1 MQYYFDTPGLL
12 YDGGATY
19 DGSAAPQPKGNKM
32 AKAKLGL
39 STLNPQETIE
49 LTTQIVTMMTG
60 NANFTTP
67 NPTLAAIT
75 TQKNT
80 TSTSIAAYD
89 TSKAGTEA
97 ALVTRDANVTT
108 LKNLLTQLVGYVENV
123 SGGDAAKIESAGMS
137 VRASTAAPVG
147 PVTQVLELVL
157 SQGDFEGTL
166 DVVWKPV
173 RGAKSYEIQIS
184 ADPPA
189 PTSWAA
195 KMTASKSSATLEGLT
210 SGTKLWARVRA
221 VGADNKPGPWSDPAV
236 KVVP

>member
-1 MQYYFDTPGLL
+1 MQYYYDTPGLL
-12 YDGGATY
+12 WDSGATW
-19 DGSAAPQPKGNKM
+19 DDSPAPQPKGHKM

-39 STLNPQETIE
+39 STLTPQEIIE
-49 LTTQIVTMMTG
+49 LTNQIVTAMTG
-60 NANFTTP
+60 NANFGTP
-67 NPTLAAIT
+67 NPPLATIT

-80 TSTSIAAYD
+80 TTTSITAYD
-89 TSKAGTEA
+89 TSKAATEA
-97 ALVTRDANVTT
+97 ALLTRDANVTT

-123 SGGDAAKIESAGMS
+123 SGGDAAKIQSAGMS
-137 VRASTAAPVG
+137 VRASTTAPVG
-147 PVTQVLELVL
+147 AMTQVLELVL

-184 ADPPA
+184 ADPPTN
-189 PTSWAA
+189 TSWAP

-210 SGTKLWARVRA
+210 SGAKLWARVRA

>member
-1 MQYYFDTPGLL
+1 MQYYYDTPGLR
-12 YDGGATY
+12 YDSGATY
-19 DGSAAPQPKGNKM
+19 DDSPAPQQKGHKM

-39 STLNPQETIE
+39 GTLNPQETIE
-49 LTTQIVTMMTG
+49 LTSQIVTMMTG
-60 NANFTTP
+60 NANFATP
-67 NPTLAAIT
+67 NPPLATIT

-80 TSTSIAAYD
+80 TNTSITAYD
-89 TSKAGTEA
+89 TSKAGTDA
-97 ALVTRDANVTT
+97 LLVTRDANVTT
-108 LKNLLTQLVGYVENV
+108 LKNLLTQLVGYVENI
-123 SGGDAAKIESAGMS
+123 SGGGAAKIESAGMG
-137 VRASTAAPVG
+137 VRASTVAPIG
-147 PVTQVLELVL
+147 AMTQVLELVL

-184 ADPPA
+184 ADPPTG
-189 PTSWAA
+189 TSWAA

-210 SGTKLWARVRA
+210 SGAKLWARVRA